1 MTTEPNPEPLL
12 ESASSGIDPDEWPQW
27 CQETTADN
35 AGRDVVLEFADR
47 GIGELRLAHGQ
58 PLLSI
63 EYEKLGPAVALTI
76 TYGDDAVPARYVIAE
91 PRDVHQHR
99 DASGAIDRV
108 TIEDSTGRRT
118 VLRLA

>member
-1 MTTEPNPEPLL
+1 MTPDPSLKPSVEDAT
-12 ESASSGIDPDEWPQW
+12 AIDADEWPRW

-35 AGRDVVLEFADR
+35 AGRDLVLQFADR
-47 GIGELRLAHGQ
+47 GIGELRLADGK

-63 EYEKLGPAVALTI
+63 EYEKLGPAVAITI

-99 DASGAIDRV
+99 DANGALDRV

-118 VLRLA
+118 ILSLA